1 MSEANKQRAMQFFN
15 ALGEGDAAT
24 LRTLITDDIEVVT
37 PGTADVCG
45 VRKYD
50 VVVAICNAFPKITRD
65 GVKFEVITLTAEGD
79 RVACE
84 LQGRATMANGAA
96 YNNTYHFLVFL
107 RGDKICRIKEYLD
120 TKLADAVLGP
130 YLASG

>member
-15 ALGEGDAAT
+15 ALGAGDAAT
-24 LRTLITDDIEVVT
+24 LQTLITDDIEVVT
-37 PGTADVCG
+37 PGTAEICG
-45 VRKYD
+45 VRNHA
-50 VVVAICNAFPKITRD
+50 VVMAICNAFPQITRN

-84 LQGRATMANGAA
+84 LQGRSTMVNGAA
-96 YNNTYHFLVFL
+96 YDNTYHFLVHF
-107 RGDKICRIKEYLD
+107 RGDKICRVKEYLD

-130 YLASG
+130 YLA